1 MKMKSSNMNQTTN
14 AFHSKAKIKEQQL
27 DIITQAYP
35 RKRQQNRVNRS
46 MHMSSENRG
55 LNHKGETLT
64 QFCNRMDTGK
74 VTVPNEI
81 INKINNKGRKLEWY
95 NE

>member
-1 MKMKSSNMNQTTN
+1 
-14 AFHSKAKIKEQQL
+14 
-27 DIITQAYP
+27 
-35 RKRQQNRVNRS
+35 
-46 MHMSSENRG
+46 MSSENRG

-64 QFCNRMDTGK
+64 QFCNRMDTSQ